1 MKKTLFKNTIY
12 KALLSFANI
21 VIPLLVGPY
30 IVKLL
35 NVELYGTYNKVY
47 ADFQFFLT
55 FASFGIYTYG
65 IREISKIR
73 DNKEK
78 VSKLLSNLFL
88 LSLLSNIFVGL
99 IYFIYARLI
108 SSGITYTLYLVM
120 LIQIVG
126 NIFYIEF
133 VNEALENYQ
142 FITIKTLI
150 IKILYMISLFIFVK
164 KPDDVIIYSIIICLT
179 VFLNNIVSF
188 IYAKR
193 RIKFD
198 FQNISIRKYIK
209 PLFLIF
215 IITNIDLLYSQLDKI
230 MLGKFINDVSVTMYY
245 IPFYIVSTL
254 ASIPYAIVNV
264 SIPRLSYLIE
274 NEGKESYEKTLKKS
288 LSSLL
293 FIIIPV
299 CLGTAVLAK
308 EVIYL
313 YAGENYMDMVPTL
326 IISCIIRIII
336 SVETTMVHLV
346 MYPNGQEKKIV
357 KFSLTCGIINL
368 IFNILLI
375 IFKIFTPFTCMLTTG
390 FVEII
395 LSFVLYKYIKI
406 NLNINFQLFT
416 KQNTMYLL
424 LSLCFIPITI
434 LVKYLNLSFYS
445 TIVIIIILCVSFY
458 FGILLYKKDENLFL
472 IINKFF
478 GKLRKKQK

>member
-35 NVELYGTYNKVY
+35 NVELYGAYNKVY

-150 IKILYMISLFIFVK
+150 IKILYMLSLFIFVR

-198 FQNISIRKYIK
+198 FSEIKFKKYLK
-209 PLFLIF
+209 PLFLVF
-215 IITNIDLLYSQLDKI
+215 VITNIDLLYSQLDKV
-230 MLGKFINDVSVTMYY
+230 MLGKFASDVAVTMYY
-245 IPFYIVSTL
+245 IPYYIISTL
-254 ASIPYAIVNV
+254 AAIPYAIINV

-274 NEGKESYEKTLKKS
+274 NEGKQSYEATLNKS
-288 LSSLL
+288 VSSLL
-293 FIIIPV
+293 FIILPM
-299 CLGTAVLAK
+299 CLGVFVLAK
-308 EVIYL
+308 EVVIL
-313 YAGENYMDMVPTL
+313 YAGEKYIS
-326 IISCIIRIII
+326 IISTLMLACIVKIVI
-336 SVETTMVHLV
+336 SVESTMVNLV
-346 MYPNGQEKKIV
+346 MYPNNQEKKIV
-357 KFSLTCGIINL
+357 KFSLICGIMNLVFNTLL
-368 IFNILLI
+368 IF
-375 IFKIFTPFTCMLTTG
+375 FKVFTPFNCMFTTG
-390 FVEII
+390 IVE
-395 LSFVLYKYIKI
+395 LSLCLLLFHYIKNKLKI
-406 NLNINFQLFT
+406 NYKLFT
-416 KQNTMYLL
+416 KQNILYLL
-424 LSLCFIPITI
+424 LSLSFIPISLLI
-434 LVKYLNLSFYS
+434 RQLNLSFLFN
-445 TIVIIIILCVSFY
+445 TLLIIIICVIAY
-458 FGILLYKKDENLFL
+458 VGILFYKKDDNLNL

-478 GKLRKKQK
+478 RKIKR